1 MLVFLGESRKPV
13 KHLIAISGAQKNRR
27 FIRLSGFS
35 AFPLCRVVI
44 YAYLRSMKHRIV
56 PYLFLVA
63 TLCMGCGG
71 RISMRQLEQ
80 LEARVNDVPDSVLR
94 VLTATDMPRWGEA
107 RALYALLTVQ
117 AQDKSFIDVAD
128 DSLIC
133 VATDYYATSSDA
145 RHRMLAFYYL
155 SRVQYN
161 MQAYAQSIIS
171 ASRAEEEAITV
182 SDDYYLGLIYRS
194 MSENYN
200 KTYNATEELR
210 YIRMAR
216 DCFERAGYALHEQY
230 ARFNIAKAYMAN
242 SMYVESVQM
251 CKALLN
257 DSLAMQDTNLLSTVL
272 SLYGKAATLVDDFS
286 TAKEALLRLYEIP
299 QYRWETSDYCYL
311 ARIYN
316 NEQLADSASFYLD
329 KAKRLI
335 RTDVDSVFIYRAL
348 YEMAQAKED
357 SETALSNY
365 QKIITLNDSATKAV
379 LQQSVATTHR
389 DYYKTRL
396 EVEELRSQQQR
407 YLIIVAAVV
416 VLLVAVVLGIYVR
429 SRFRHKQ
436 EELNEYMELY
446 TQMEQERES
455 LTELLQQNKEL
466 EQTAKVAL
474 QERVALLN
482 RFFIANITDNLEMDH
497 KVRQEI
503 ESLLANKEEFIIS
516 TRMAFAASHP
526 QFIKYLEERG
536 LTESELGYLCL
547 YAIGLRGKEIGEYIQ
562 LKRHYHISSDIRKK
576 LGIDEHETNLGI
588 YIRKLMQNL

>member
-1 MLVFLGESRKPV
+1 MQFRT
-13 KHLIAISGAQKNRR
+13 
-27 FIRLSGFS
+27 
-35 AFPLCRVVI
+35 VI
-44 YAYLRSMKHRIV
+44 YTL
-56 PYLFLVA
+56 LLA

-71 RISMRQLEQ
+71 RIGMRQLEQ
-80 LEARVNDVPDSVLR
+80 LEVRVNDVPDSVLR

-182 SDDYYLGLIYRS
+182 SDDYYLGLIYRC

-379 LQQSVATTHR
+379 LRQSVATTHR

>member
-1 MLVFLGESRKPV
+1 MKYY
-13 KHLIAISGAQKNRR
+13 I
-27 FIRLSGFS
+27 
-35 AFPLCRVVI
+35 VI
-44 YAYLRSMKHRIV
+44 
-56 PYLFLVA
+56 LVA

-71 RISMRQLEQ
+71 SISMRQLEQ
-80 LEARVNDVPDSVLR
+80 LEVRVNDVPDSVLA

-182 SDDYYLGLIYRS
+182 SDDYYLGLIYRC

-251 CKALLN
+251 CEALLN

-357 SETALSNY
+357 SKTALSNY

>member
-1 MLVFLGESRKPV
+1 
-13 KHLIAISGAQKNRR
+13 
-27 FIRLSGFS
+27 
-35 AFPLCRVVI
+35 
-44 YAYLRSMKHRIV
+44 
-56 PYLFLVA
+56 
-63 TLCMGCGG
+63 MGCGS
-71 RISMRQLEQ
+71 RIGMRQLEQ
-80 LEARVNDVPDSVLR
+80 LEVRVNDAPDSVLT
-94 VLTATDMPRWGEA
+94 VLTAADMPRWGEA

-117 AQDKSFIDVAD
+117 AQDKSYIDVAD

-182 SDDYYLGLIYRS
+182 SDDYYLGLIYRC

-242 SMYVESVQM
+242 SMYVESMQM
-251 CKALLN
+251 CEALLN

-335 RTDVDSVFIYRAL
+335 RTDADSVFIYRAL

-357 SETALSNY
+357 SKTALSNY

>member
-1 MLVFLGESRKPV
+1 
-13 KHLIAISGAQKNRR
+13 
-27 FIRLSGFS
+27 
-35 AFPLCRVVI
+35 
-44 YAYLRSMKHRIV
+44 MKHRLAL
-56 PYLFLVA
+56 YLFLVA

-71 RISMRQLEQ
+71 RIGMRQLQ
-80 LEARVNDVPDSVLR
+80 ALEARMNDAPDSVLA
-94 VLTATDMPRWGEA
+94 VLTAADMPRWGEA

-182 SDDYYLGLIYRS
+182 SDDYYLGLIYRC

-242 SMYVESVQM
+242 SMYVESMQM
-251 CKALLN
+251 CEALLN

-357 SETALSNY
+357 SKTALSNY

>member
-1 MLVFLGESRKPV
+1 MKYYIAVF
-13 KHLIAISGAQKNRR
+13 I
-27 FIRLSGFS
+27 
-35 AFPLCRVVI
+35 
-44 YAYLRSMKHRIV
+44 
-56 PYLFLVA
+56 A

-80 LEARVNDVPDSVLR
+80 LEARVNDAPDSVLT

-182 SDDYYLGLIYRS
+182 SDDYYLGLIYRC

-299 QYRWETSDYCYL
+299 QYRWKTSDYCYL

-335 RTDVDSVFIYRAL
+335 RTDADSVFIYRAL

-357 SETALSNY
+357 SKTALSNY

-396 EVEELRSQQQR
+396 EVEELRGQQQR

-416 VLLVAVVLGIYVR
+416 VLLVAIVLGIYVR
-429 SRFRHKQ
+429 SSFRHKQ

-503 ESLLANKEEFIIS
+503 ESLLANKEEFITS

>member
-1 MLVFLGESRKPV
+1 MKLRT
-13 KHLIAISGAQKNRR
+13 I
-27 FIRLSGFS
+27 
-35 AFPLCRVVI
+35 I
-44 YAYLRSMKHRIV
+44 YTL
-56 PYLFLVA
+56 LLA

-71 RISMRQLEQ
+71 SLSMRQLEQ
-80 LEARVNDVPDSVLR
+80 LEVCVNDVPDSVLR

-117 AQDKSFIDVAD
+117 AQDKSYIDVAD

-182 SDDYYLGLIYRS
+182 SDDYYLGLIYRC

>member
-1 MLVFLGESRKPV
+1 M
-13 KHLIAISGAQKNRR
+13 
-27 FIRLSGFS
+27 
-35 AFPLCRVVI
+35 
-44 YAYLRSMKHRIV
+44 
-56 PYLFLVA
+56 
-63 TLCMGCGG
+63 
-71 RISMRQLEQ
+71 
-80 LEARVNDVPDSVLR
+80 
-94 VLTATDMPRWGEA
+94 
-107 RALYALLTVQ
+107 
-117 AQDKSFIDVAD
+117 
-128 DSLIC
+128 
-133 VATDYYATSSDA
+133 
-145 RHRMLAFYYL
+145 
-155 SRVQYN
+155 
-161 MQAYAQSIIS
+161 
-171 ASRAEEEAITV
+171 
-182 SDDYYLGLIYRS
+182 
-194 MSENYN
+194 
-200 KTYNATEELR
+200 
-210 YIRMAR
+210 
-216 DCFERAGYALHEQY
+216 
-230 ARFNIAKAYMAN
+230 
-242 SMYVESVQM
+242 
-251 CKALLN
+251 
-257 DSLAMQDTNLLSTVL
+257 
-272 SLYGKAATLVDDFS
+272 
-286 TAKEALLRLYEIP
+286 
-299 QYRWETSDYCYL
+299 
-311 ARIYN
+311 
-316 NEQLADSASFYLD
+316 
-329 KAKRLI
+329 
-335 RTDVDSVFIYRAL
+335 
-348 YEMAQAKED
+348 
-357 SETALSNY
+357 
-365 QKIITLNDSATKAV
+365 
-379 LQQSVATTHR
+379 ATTHR

>member
-1 MLVFLGESRKPV
+1 
-13 KHLIAISGAQKNRR
+13 
-27 FIRLSGFS
+27 
-35 AFPLCRVVI
+35 
-44 YAYLRSMKHRIV
+44 MKHRIAL
-56 PYLFLVA
+56 YLFLVA

-80 LEARVNDVPDSVLR
+80 LEARVNDAPDSVLT

-133 VATDYYATSSDA
+133 AATDYYATSSDA

-182 SDDYYLGLIYRS
+182 SDDYYLGLIYRC

-242 SMYVESVQM
+242 SMYVESMQM
-251 CKALLN
+251 CEALLN

-335 RTDVDSVFIYRAL
+335 RTDADSVFIYRAL

-357 SETALSNY
+357 SKTALSNY
-365 QKIITLNDSATKAV
+365 QKIIALNDSATKAV

>member
-1 MLVFLGESRKPV
+1 
-13 KHLIAISGAQKNRR
+13 
-27 FIRLSGFS
+27 
-35 AFPLCRVVI
+35 
-44 YAYLRSMKHRIV
+44 MKHRIAL
-56 PYLFLVA
+56 YLFLVA
-63 TLCMGCGG
+63 TLCVGCGG
-71 RISMRQLEQ
+71 RIGMRQLNE
-80 LEARVNDVPDSVLR
+80 LEARVNDAPDSVLT
-94 VLTATDMPRWGEA
+94 VLTAADMPRWGEA

-171 ASRAEEEAITV
+171 ASRAEEETITV
-182 SDDYYLGLIYRS
+182 SDDYYLGLIYRC

-242 SMYVESVQM
+242 SMYVESMQM
-251 CKALLN
+251 CEALLN

-335 RTDVDSVFIYRAL
+335 RTDADSVFIYRAL

-357 SETALSNY
+357 SKTALSNY

-379 LQQSVATTHR
+379 LQQSVATTHGVVDSGEDHHR
-389 DYYKTRL
+389 SLIGVLVGDFLIHIEEVTITSTYYILTETLDSVL
-396 EVEELRSQQQR
+396 EVKEYSQ
-407 YLIIVAAVV
+407 ASVV
-416 VLLVAVVLGIYVR
+416 NTETCIATLL
-429 SRFRHKQ
+429 S
-436 EELNEYMELY
+436 
-446 TQMEQERES
+446 
-455 LTELLQQNKEL
+455 
-466 EQTAKVAL
+466 
-474 QERVALLN
+474 
-482 RFFIANITDNLEMDH
+482 
-497 KVRQEI
+497 
-503 ESLLANKEEFIIS
+503 S
-516 TRMAFAASHP
+516 T
-526 QFIKYLEERG
+526 
-536 LTESELGYLCL
+536 
-547 YAIGLRGKEIGEYIQ
+547 
-562 LKRHYHISSDIRKK
+562 
-576 LGIDEHETNLGI
+576 
-588 YIRKLMQNL
+588 

>member
-1 MLVFLGESRKPV
+1 MQFRT
-13 KHLIAISGAQKNRR
+13 
-27 FIRLSGFS
+27 
-35 AFPLCRVVI
+35 VI
-44 YAYLRSMKHRIV
+44 YTL
-56 PYLFLVA
+56 LLA

-71 RISMRQLEQ
+71 RIGMRQLNE
-80 LEARVNDVPDSVLR
+80 LEACVNDVPDSVLA
-94 VLTATDMPRWGEA
+94 VLTAADMPRWGEA

-145 RHRMLAFYYL
+145 QHRMLAFYYL

-182 SDDYYLGLIYRS
+182 SDDYYLGLIYRC

-329 KAKRLI
+329 KAKCLI